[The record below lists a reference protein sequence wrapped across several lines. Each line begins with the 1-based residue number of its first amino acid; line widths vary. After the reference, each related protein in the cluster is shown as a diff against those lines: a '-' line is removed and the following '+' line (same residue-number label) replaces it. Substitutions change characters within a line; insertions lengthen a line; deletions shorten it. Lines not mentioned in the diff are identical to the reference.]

1 MGKLLGRA
9 RFRIAARIL
18 AAAIAMP
25 AAVDEQ
31 IVATTASQAQGAVAE
46 TPSRIERKGLIVEF
60 TATGRDAERGLV
72 EGEEADLRF
81 AIRDATSR
89 QPMKGLAP
97 GAWLD
102 TGASLAPGERASAN
116 CKGKI
121 EKFFRG
127 AAGARPTVD
136 LSAYYI
142 VAFNRDASLSIIDPL
157 VGFAGKTNLLA
168 TIQLP
173 QPPAGWTKSPDNRRL
188 YVTLPDAGQIAVIDA
203 ESFKI
208 DALVDAGAK
217 PTRIALQAN
226 GRYLWIGNDGE
237 TPESGGVTAIDPTT
251 MKIVARFSTGRGHH
265 ELAFSD
271 DGRFAFVSNRER
283 GDVSVIDIASLQKT
297 RDIATGPA
305 PIALA
310 FSKMAQ
316 ALYVADGV
324 SGVVTVIQ
332 GDQPAIA
339 ATIRV
344 KQGLGPV
351 GITPDGRWA
360 LVLNSKENLVH
371 VIEISTNR
379 LVQEIAVAARPYQI
393 AFSQAFA
400 YIRSLDSENVG
411 MIPLA
416 RLSGN
421 SATETSAFAAGA
433 LAPGSVANLGLGA
446 SISPAVGEA
455 AMVVANPADNLI
467 YYYMEGM
474 LAPSGSFR
482 NPGHEIA
489 AVDVIDHGLKE
500 TAPGVYAGRAK
511 IPAAGDY
518 DVGFMLGAPRVNEC
532 FHVKVAPSPSRM
544 RAVHAAAIEYVDAP
558 SRAATGEVVHW
569 RFRLKDPLSGGLK
582 TGLTD
587 VRVLYYAAP
596 GLSRAEAPSREVAA
610 GLYEAEL
617 PIRSPG
623 AYYIYVGSSSLPLK
637 FEETPYRNLLVQE

>member
-1 MGKLLGRA
+1 MSKFLGNA
-9 RFRIAARIL
+9 RFRIAAHIL
-18 AAAIAMP
+18 ATAIALP
-25 AAVDEQ
+25 AVADEK
-31 IVATTASQAQGAVAE
+31 IAAATTPQMQGAPVE
-46 TPSRIERKGLIVEF
+46 TPDRVERKGLIIEF
-60 TATGRDAERGLV
+60 TATGRDSKRDLV
-72 EGEEADLRF
+72 EGEEAQLRF
-81 AIRDATSR
+81 SIRDATSQ

-102 TGASLAPGERASAN
+102 TGAVERSERASSN
-116 CKGKI
+116 CKRKMEKI
-121 EKFFRG
+121 LRG
-127 AAGARPTVD
+127 AAGDRPTVD

-173 QPPAGWTKSPDNRRL
+173 KPPADWAKSPDSRRL
-188 YVTLPDAGQIAVIDA
+188 YVTLPESGQIAVIDA
-203 ESFKI
+203 ESFKVG
-208 DALVDAGAK
+208 ALVDAGTR
-217 PTRIALQAN
+217 PTRIALQAS

-237 TPESGGVTAIDPTT
+237 TSDSGGVTVIDPTT
-251 MKIVARFSTGRGHH
+251 MKIVARFSTGKGHH
-265 ELAFSD
+265 ELAFSHD
-271 DGRFAFVSNRER
+271 DRFAFVSNRER
-283 GDVSVIDIASLQKT
+283 GDVSVIDIASLQRIK
-297 RDIATGPA
+297 DIATGPA

-310 FSKMAQ
+310 SSKMAQ
-316 ALYVADGV
+316 AVYVADGV
-324 SGVVTVIQ
+324 SGVVSVIQ
-332 GDQPAIA
+332 GDQPAIVSR
-339 ATIRV
+339 IRA
-344 KQGLGPV
+344 KPGLGPV

-379 LVQEIAVAARPYQI
+379 LVREVAVAARPYQI

-400 YIRSLDSENVG
+400 YVRALDSENVG
-411 MIPLA
+411 MIPLSH
-416 RLSGN
+416 LGEG
-421 SATETSAFAAGA
+421 SAAETSAFAAGA
-433 LAPGSVANLGLGA
+433 LAPGSVAGLGLGA

-482 NPGHEIA
+482 NPGHEVA

-500 TAPGVYAGRAK
+500 TAPGVYTGRAK

-532 FHVKVAPSPSRM
+532 FHVRAGPSPSRI
-544 RAVHAAAIEYVDAP
+544 RTVHAAAIEYLDVPA
-558 SRAATGEVVHW
+558 RATPGDVVHW
-569 RFRLKDPLSGGLK
+569 RFRLKDPLSGELK

-596 GLSRAEAPSREVAA
+596 GLSRAEAPSHEVEA

-623 AYYIYVGSSSLPLK
+623 AYYIYVGSSSLPLR